1 MVMMDKGCKVKLAA
15 PLPDEIQNMTHYDA
29 AATPGAPA
37 AAAELAQRLASA
49 DAKKI
54 FAETGIF

>member
-1 MVMMDKGCKVKLAA
+1 MDKGCKVKLAA